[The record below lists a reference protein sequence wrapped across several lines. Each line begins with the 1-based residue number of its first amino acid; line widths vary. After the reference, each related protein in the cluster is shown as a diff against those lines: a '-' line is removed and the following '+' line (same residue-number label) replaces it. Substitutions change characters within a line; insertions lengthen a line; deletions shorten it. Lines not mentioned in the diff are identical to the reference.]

1 MKLTTEQL
9 EHIEKLL
16 DKSYLL
22 NSKDRVKLKYTAPG
36 VYDVRNHERGKVEI
50 VNYSV
55 NHTENEIVEYLSKL
69 VDEDPLKMTTLHT
82 IKYGLGSG
90 LKEHNDKSTATLV
103 ITLHSEVEEGGEF
116 WLRGEHRTD
125 FTQRGDY
132 LFYNGGTDLHEVT
145 EIKKGWRMV
154 LVAWWHQNKENIG
167 TLI

>member
-1 MKLTTEQL
+1 MKLTNEQL
-9 EHIEKLL
+9 ETIESLMKTSTLIRE
-16 DKSYLL
+16 DE
-22 NSKDRVKLKYTAPG
+22 RFKLKYYAPG

-50 VNYSV
+50 VNFSLDNPPLV
-55 NHTENEIVEYLSKL
+55 NYLSDL
-69 VDEDPLKMTTLHT
+69 VGEDPKNITTLHT

-125 FTQRGDY
+125 FTKRGDY

-154 LVAWWHQNKENIG
+154 LVAWWNSRKES
-167 TLI
+167 LISII

>member
-1 MKLTTEQL
+1 MKLTEEQL
-9 EHIEKLL
+9 SHIEFLL
-16 DKSYLL
+16 ENSFLLKS
-22 NSKDRVKLKYTAPG
+22 KERVKLKYTAPG

-50 VNYSV
+50 VNYSLE
-55 NHTENEIVEYLSKL
+55 NTEIIEYLSNL
-69 VDEDPLKMTTLHT
+69 VGENPSKMTTLHT

-125 FTQRGDY
+125 FTERGDY

-154 LVAWWHQNKENIG
+154 LVAWWHENKENIG
-167 TLI
+167 SLI